1 MSSYYVA
8 HQGLTAFKCVRT
20 VITLNICLLMPRFHM
35 VHQLI
40 LAVGLVSTLFTLEPR
55 KPCCRRPASLPTLHS
70 EASLPSWLFLPSV
83 ASLLLMACLPS
94 QSSLPTVASL
104 PLLAASPASLPFLLL
119 AYVVVVPE
127 RTGPPSV
134 TPVLEFAPECRP
146 IIDVLLISLSFL
158 LEIVYDPTVFKPAP
172 SFPFVFTILAG

>member
-1 MSSYYVA
+1 
-8 HQGLTAFKCVRT
+8 
-20 VITLNICLLMPRFHM
+20 M

-55 KPCCRRPASLPTLHS
+55 KPCCLRLTSLPSQSSLYST
-70 EASLPSWLFLPSV
+70 ASLPSRPFLPSV
-83 ASLLLMACLPS
+83 ASLLLMASLTS

-104 PLLAASPASLPFLLL
+104 PLVAAYPASLPFLLL

-146 IIDVLLISLSFL
+146 IIDVLLVSLSFL

-172 SFPFVFTILAG
+172 SFLFVFTILAG